1 MRFTKEVVLDKPIDQ
16 VRVLADGRTKL
27 VCASEI
33 ELVGLLGLG
42 RKVLAFID
50 NAAL

>member
-1 MRFTKEVVLDKPIDQ
+1 MRFAKEVVLDKPLEQ
-16 VRVLADGRTKL
+16 ARVLAHGRTKL
-27 VCASEI
+27 VCANEI
-33 ELVGLLGLG
+33 ELVGLLSLG